1 MNEIVFLTCPQVES
15 VEGVGVEVVSGSVW
29 SPVLPT
35 PNERPESLGVRPAD
49 AENGGQVGARLALND
64 HHLKIPLLVHGRAL
78 TQANKDVGTQA
89 GIEITQLVVKVVSP
103 MMTMMILL

>member
-1 MNEIVFLTCPQVES
+1 M
-15 VEGVGVEVVSGSVW
+15 
-29 SPVLPT
+29 LPT
-35 PNERPESLGVRPAD
+35 PNEGPESLGVRPAD

-89 GIEITQLVVKVVSP
+89 GIEITQLVVVKY
-103 MMTMMILL
+103 TEIRDMIYTVNTNQIH